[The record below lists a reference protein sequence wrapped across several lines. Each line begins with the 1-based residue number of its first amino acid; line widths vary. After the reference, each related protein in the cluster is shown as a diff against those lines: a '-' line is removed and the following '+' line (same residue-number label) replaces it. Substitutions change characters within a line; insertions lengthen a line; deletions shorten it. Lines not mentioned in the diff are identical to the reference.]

1 MDLPK
6 DVETWGDVVDRCV
19 EKERTQAAE
28 NEAAWHIKWRDLG
41 RRIAAAQNVPPV
53 RIADLLAVPSAAD
66 LLAAGCRP
74 AAVPGV
80 LAALAGMAEQTRGA
94 FLSMADDQLDAA
106 AHHVRMVLGAPTL
119 ADVVRAA
126 LAAALFGWL
135 P

>member
-74 AAVPGV
+74 AAVPGGQPARAP
-80 LAALAGMAEQTRGA
+80 LPGHAGQ
-94 FLSMADDQLDAA
+94 
-106 AHHVRMVLGAPTL
+106 
-119 ADVVRAA
+119 RARHPP
-126 LAAALFGWL
+126 L
-135 P
+135 